1 MRYILLILISTL
13 LTSVT
18 FASNFC
24 EEQSHQI
31 ELSLQSIQAVKIPDL
46 TYTVN
51 KENCSKVEPTLV
63 AIGKIVPQLT
73 HLQTQYE
80 DYYQSCDRS
89 MDIIYAIEEVKIN
102 IILMGTLKDLAESLA
117 YQCESL

>member
-1 MRYILLILISTL
+1 MRYIFLLIVSTL
-13 LTSVT
+13 LTSIA
-18 FASNFC
+18 FASSTC
-24 EEQSHQI
+24 EKQAQQI
-31 ELSLQSIQAVKIPDL
+31 EYSLQDIQAIKIPDL

-51 KENCSKVEPTLV
+51 TENCAKVEPTLV
-63 AIGKIVPQLT
+63 AIERIVPQLRT
-73 HLQTQYE
+73 LQTQYE
-80 DYYQSCDRS
+80 EYYQSCDRS